1 MKLEKIIQQTNNQKP
16 NPNTSFFSNLLL
28 IKKNLPRQI
37 NELFP
42 YFFNGNGFSNILAE
56 FVRLH
61 FVEFK
66 LFFIAKQY
74 FERFLS
80 SKLVGY

>member
-1 MKLEKIIQQTNNQKP
+1 MGILSKLFSGGAAATANIWKAVEWTLSDGS
-16 NPNTSFFSNLLL
+16 NTSTISNGNTVTFS
-28 IKKNLPRQI
+28 K
-37 NELFP
+37 
-42 YFFNGNGFSNILAE
+42 GNGFSNILAE
-56 FVRLH
+56 FVRLY

>member
-1 MKLEKIIQQTNNQKP
+1 MKLEKIIQQTNIKNQIQTLPFLK
-16 NPNTSFFSNLLL
+16 F
-28 IKKNLPRQI
+28 IADKKKLPRQI

>member
-1 MKLEKIIQQTNNQKP
+1 MKLEKIIQPTNIKNQIQTLPFLK
-16 NPNTSFFSNLLL
+16 F
-28 IKKNLPRQI
+28 IADKKKLPRQI